1 MKPQTQPASSPQ
13 SKTARHR
20 SRTRRNSPPRN
31 RLATPVEIPVRPSA
45 PAFPEADSRASRAE
59 LRLVPPQP
67 EIADLSPRD
76 NEKFE
81 RLVTAKPVKAP
92 CAPCH
97 WGLLVAAMLLAVL
110 SIPLVY
116 SASTAI
122 ALDQHGGNADFFLSR
137 QIGFALFGFI
147 GMIFASRLSPAKVRN
162 LTWILYGIA
171 LGGLVMTKFSPL
183 GFSMGNTERWVKL
196 GPLTLQF
203 SELAKIAL
211 IGVMADFWS
220 RAARD
225 SQKSIWPWIAAGVLV
240 GMPLVLT
247 FIQPHLSATIV
258 LFVVPLAIAFYA
270 GAPRRHFGCILGTL
284 AVLGMVTLALCK
296 TNSMPFL
303 APYQQQRIAAHL
315 SGTSKDTAKTSHY
328 QQDQGE
334 RALVRGGL
342 TGVGLGASLYK
353 QGHLPAPHTDFI
365 YAVIGEEWGLV
376 GTLGLL
382 GLYGAVVFFC
392 FQIGHSA
399 HNSFDALLC
408 SGVGTL
414 LGVQAAGN
422 IGVVSGMLP
431 VTGMP
436 LPILTYG
443 GSGMICALLGIGL
456 VLAISRSQCEEGE

>member
-13 SKTARHR
+13 SKTAPPR
-20 SRTRRNSPPRN
+20 SRAHRNSPPRN
-31 RLATPVEIPVRPSA
+31 RLAAPREIPIRPKPQVA
-45 PAFPEADSRASRAE
+45 PDAESLRRQNRAE
-59 LRLVPPQP
+59 LRLVPPEIEVEP
-67 EIADLSPRD
+67 EVADLSPRD
-76 NEKFE
+76 NEQFE
-81 RLVTAKPVKAP
+81 RLVTAKPAKAP

-122 ALDQHGGNADFFLSR
+122 ALDQHGGNADFFLAR
-137 QIGFALFGFI
+137 QIGFALLGFV
-147 GMIFASRLSPAKVRN
+147 GMIWASRLSPLKVRH
-162 LTWILYGIA
+162 LSWILYAVA

-225 SQKSIWPWIAAGVLV
+225 SQKSFWPWFFAAILV
-240 GMPLVLT
+240 GIPLVLT
-247 FIQPHLSATIV
+247 FIQPHMSASIV
-258 LFVVPLAIAFYA
+258 LFVVPLAIAYYA
-270 GAPRRHFGCILGTL
+270 GVPRRQFGFVL
-284 AVLGMVTLALCK
+284 AGLVVLGVLLA
-296 TNSMPFL
+296 PFM
-303 APYQQQRIAAHL
+303 APYQKERIAAHL
-315 SGTSKDTAKTSHY
+315 TGTSKEAAKTSHY

-334 RALVRGGL
+334 RALMRGGL
-342 TGVGLGASLYK
+342 GGVGLGASLYK
-353 QGHLPAPHTDFI
+353 MGHLPAPHTDFI
-365 YAVIGEEWGLV
+365 YAVIGEEWGLL

-399 HNSFDALLC
+399 HNCFDALLC

-414 LGVQAAGN
+414 LGVQVAGN
-422 IGVVSGMLP
+422 IGVVSGLLP

-443 GSGMICALLGIGL
+443 GSGLICALLGIGL
-456 VLAISRSQCEEGE
+456 VLAISRSQCEDPE